1 MWRRKLDD
9 QKAKTEKKKQKLQV
23 LQDKHSEVVKALSGP
38 EQPGATDEPQLKQMR
53 VLENRLDKLM
63 IKNNEAQSIK

>member
-9 QKAKTEKKKQKLQV
+9 QKSKTEKKKQKMQFLKE
-23 LQDKHSEVVKALSGP
+23 KHNEVIKSLSNN
-38 EQPGATDEPQLKQMR
+38 EQPGASDEPVLKQMR
-53 VLENRLDKLM
+53 ILENRLDKLM